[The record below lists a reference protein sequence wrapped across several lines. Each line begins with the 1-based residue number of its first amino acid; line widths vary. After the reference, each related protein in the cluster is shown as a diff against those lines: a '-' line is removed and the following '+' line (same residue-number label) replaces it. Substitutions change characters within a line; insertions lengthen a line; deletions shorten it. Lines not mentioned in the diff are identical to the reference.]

1 MSIPS
6 ALLVAFAAAQTAR
19 SPVHRCCYGRRLT
32 VTALAFAAEPWFTYE
47 PPIPPTE
54 RGVMGGLLIRIL
66 DRVAQETGIEVEYLE
81 NRPGVGIGVAHNWFA
96 DLHDGY
102 ADATFAFNSDT
113 IQVWS
118 NTSVFGTVPLASTYW
133 VMVVAK
139 RIAAQS
145 FWLFIEPFETSLWL
159 AIAGVVTASAVA
171 MRVFEHKR
179 LVRSTKSV
187 FLKAER
193 SQIRARTSR
202 PPLRFLGK
210 LCHNLYSASAFAL
223 GGEDQEW
230 TSWPARLFR
239 LALLLFF
246 YIIAAV
252 YTGNLANLFIRPTEE
267 ILGPTSRQQLK
278 TKTGCIPWWNW
289 APVIRPFVGHLMGP
303 FMDDPS
309 ACLADC
315 EQVRVDYCD
324 RALDDGTADALIYI
338 QAQLQLH
345 SLRHCNTRHLVP
357 SVNIVPMDWALC
369 ASHIHTQRV
378 EDLR

>member
-1 MSIPS
+1 
-6 ALLVAFAAAQTAR
+6 
-19 SPVHRCCYGRRLT
+19 
-32 VTALAFAAEPWFTYE
+32 
-47 PPIPPTE
+47 
-54 RGVMGGLLIRIL
+54 MGGLLIRIL

-193 SQIRARTSR
+193 SQITARTSR

-315 EQVRVDYCD
+315 EQVRIDYCD